1 MATLYVAD
9 QLHHPPP
16 PNPPLGDGE
25 IHPVTSA
32 PAASFGNDGD
42 LALNTTTGDLYVK
55 ANGTWALQAGGGGGG
70 DNNQSG
76 SGSPVGVKTPD
87 YVGQGY
93 TDTDSP
99 FHQWFAI
106 GLTNADWFEVV

>member
-16 PNPPLGDGE
+16 PDPPIGDGN
-25 IHPVTSA
+25 ILRVTSA
-32 PAASFGNDGD
+32 PDDSLGSDGD
-42 LALNTTTGDLYVK
+42 MAVDINTGDVYKK
-55 ANGTWALQAGGGGGG
+55 ANGTWTLQAGGGGG

-93 TDTDSP
+93 TDTDAP
-99 FHQWFAI
+99 YHEWFAI
-106 GLTNADWFEVV
+106 GLTSADWFQIV